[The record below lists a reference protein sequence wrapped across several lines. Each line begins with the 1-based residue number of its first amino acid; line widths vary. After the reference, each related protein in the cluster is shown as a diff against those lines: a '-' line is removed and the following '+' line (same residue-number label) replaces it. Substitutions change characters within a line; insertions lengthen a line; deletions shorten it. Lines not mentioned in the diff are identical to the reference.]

1 MKQKAKFL
9 FFCMIFV
16 GSGVFAQQKALQFP
30 LKAPV
35 DTIHTH
41 SSLGKN
47 FMNYFRKNISDTMAK
62 ESRII
67 IRPISYLPGDYYSAH
82 LGFVCRQEIRLEKS
96 TGIPFRFRLGSV
108 QQVDWLEGK
117 STVGGYQQLR

>member
-1 MKQKAKFL
+1 
-9 FFCMIFV
+9 MIFV

-30 LKAPV
+30 LKARV
-35 DTIHTH
+35 FSLHTRSNWGNKFNGH
-41 SSLGKN
+41 YRQDRFDKATRGN
-47 FMNYFRKNISDTMAK
+47 PIC
-62 ESRII
+62 
-67 IRPISYLPGDYYSAH
+67 IRPISYLPGNYYAAN

-117 STVGGYQQLR
+117 NSGFGYPK